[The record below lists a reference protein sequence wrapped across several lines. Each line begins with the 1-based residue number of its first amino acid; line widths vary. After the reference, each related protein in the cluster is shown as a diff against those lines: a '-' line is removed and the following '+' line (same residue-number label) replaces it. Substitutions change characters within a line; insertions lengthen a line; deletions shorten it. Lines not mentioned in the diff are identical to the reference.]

1 VEGVPLYLYGNEYP
15 GGKAVNLAAFT
26 APPADPDLS
35 TSSLYFPARQGNFER
50 YGLRNFAAWQWD
62 IAMHRTISL
71 NERFKLQ
78 LRMEA
83 FNLLNHVN
91 MGFFGGSNSGTQQ
104 IALNVGPD
112 GEGGWKL
119 SPGYGQTAVND
130 SSALVVNKTLGSALQ
145 GSYGGVN
152 PLYAIG
158 GNRSMQVALKLT
170 F

>member
-1 VEGVPLYLYGNEYP
+1 LYLYGDQYP
-15 GGKAVNLAAFT
+15 GGKAINLEAFA
-26 APPADPDLS
+26 APPADS
-35 TSSLYFPARQGNFER
+35 TYSNWDAGLYFPARQGDFER

-62 IAMHRTISL
+62 IAIHRTVNL
-71 NERFKLQ
+71 TERYKLQ

-83 FNLLNHVN
+83 FNLLNHPN

-104 IALNVGPD
+104 IALNFAPD
-112 GEGGWKL
+112 TDPGTWKL
-119 SPGYGQTAVND
+119 SPGYGQTPYGNN
-130 SSALVVNKTLGSALQ
+130 ALVVNKTLGAALQ

-158 GNRSMQVALKLT
+158 GNRSMQVAIKLM